1 MVTIAYAAALTQAP
15 GAPPDTSGMSPGAL
29 GTLAVVGGLFWWF
42 LKVQRDPLRRCGRCP
57 KPKADGSYHRCR
69 HCGGN
74 PERLK
79 TAAWVFLQLG
89 IPVPRARRYTDRRAR
104 MAVPKDYTRDD

>member
-1 MVTIAYAAALTQAP
+1 MVTIAYAAALAQAP
-15 GAPPDTSGMSPGAL
+15 GPEPAPSGMSPAALGILLVVGAL
-29 GTLAVVGGLFWWF
+29 LWWF
-42 LKVQRDPLRRCGRCP
+42 IKVQRDPLRKCGRCP
-57 KPKADGSYHRCR
+57 APKADGSYHRCR

-79 TAAWVFLQLG
+79 TAAWWFLALG